1 MMAIRV
7 RFDGKA
13 LIPEQPVELPRDRTL
28 IIHVE
33 SEMRPSSDQ
42 SILQPVLFPSDPD
55 AARRLIHDV
64 ETCEYRSNGASSFPT

>member
-1 MMAIRV
+1 MMAIRA

-13 LIPEQPVELPRDRTL
+13 LIPEQPVDLPRDRTL

-33 SEMRPSSDQ
+33 AESDHARDAAF
-42 SILQPVLFPSDPD
+42 LQPVVVPSDPE

-64 ETCEYRSNGASSFPT
+64 ESSLENL

>member
-1 MMAIRV
+1 MVAIRA

-33 SEMRPSSDQ
+33 TETGGLPDESFLR
-42 SILQPVLFPSDPD
+42 PVLVPAEPD
-55 AARRLIHDV
+55 AALRLIRDV
-64 ETCEYRSNGASSFPT
+64 ESGMENF

>member
-1 MMAIRV
+1 MAAIKA

-33 SEMRPSSDQ
+33 TESDYRSGEAFLRPV
-42 SILQPVLFPSDPD
+42 IVPSDPN
-55 AARRLIHDV
+55 AARRLIHDPDAGL
-64 ETCEYRSNGASSFPT
+64 ENL